1 LSHSDILDFS
11 LDPSTNNTEEPSI
24 LRWLNHHRLR
34 SSQKGYNSKQAICHP
49 IQMHAHSSSYY
60 ESPDLSNVKILFRVN
75 VMNFSGKRVV
85 GVKDHKVCTHKVVLD
100 LARSVNTLRLMLR

>member
-1 LSHSDILDFS
+1 
-11 LDPSTNNTEEPSI
+11 
-24 LRWLNHHRLR
+24 
-34 SSQKGYNSKQAICHP
+34 
-49 IQMHAHSSSYY
+49 MHAHSSSYY

-85 GVKDHKVCTHKVVLD
+85 GVRDHKVCTHKVVLD